1 MKINV
6 NKIAKVITIALIA
19 MMLIATIT
27 PVFAAPDPS
36 AYTGE
41 GSNAQTTKIDSLGQD
56 IVKIVSTIGSVISVI
71 VLIVLGIKYM
81 MGSAEEKAEYK
92 KTLMPYV
99 IGAVLVFAA
108 STIAGV
114 IFSFS
119 QNIQG

>member
-1 MKINV
+1 MNRIKIKVVSLITAIELMLFKARVYAVSLNDIDPKEPTGNEITGV
-6 NKIAKVITIALIA
+6 GEKVIGIVT
-19 MMLIATIT
+19 ML
-27 PVFAAPDPS
+27 
-36 AYTGE
+36 
-41 GSNAQTTKIDSLGQD
+41 GSILAVLVLVLLG
-56 IVKIVSTIGSVISVI
+56 
-71 VLIVLGIKYM
+71 LKYM
-81 MGSAEEKAEYK
+81 MGSSEEKAEYK

>member
-1 MKINV
+1 MSKKTMKILTTV
-6 NKIAKVITIALIA
+6 
-19 MMLIATIT
+19 ATIVLILSMGASIVYGAT
-27 PVFAAPDPS
+27 KPTDIKAV
-36 AYTGE
+36 E
-41 GSNAQTTKIDSLGQD
+41 GAGVSEVKTLGGKLMGVLQTAG
-56 IVKIVSTIGSVISVI
+56 VVISVI
-71 VLIVLGIKYM
+71 ILIVLGIKYM